1 MVQEHW
7 VEARIKFRTPQLDN
21 LQYQRLLLSV
31 IKPTIQELEESHEL
45 VSFHFLFEPQ
55 HELFRIRL
63 STPSSIE
70 RVKQLVRE
78 QLEQVKDLV
87 VTEDPKLYGEYSGEA
102 GHFGEDGWQLAQKMF
117 EMGTRLAIAMAD
129 PEFSKEIGFQP
140 GKIVHC
146 MMNPN
151 FGSMEY
157 KFYLEQFVG
166 RIMAINRK
174 TVVDE
179 ELETKIKN
187 LLDSKLKEWKNAQ
200 LRII

>member
-7 VEARIKFRTPQLDN
+7 VEARIKFKSPQLDFPE
-21 LQYQRLLLSV
+21 YQRLLLAV

-45 VSFHFLFEPQ
+45 VSFHFLFEPE

-63 STPSSIE
+63 STLSSIE

-78 QLEQVKDLV
+78 RMEQVRDLV
-87 VTEDPKLYGEYSGEA
+87 VTEDHELYGEYSGEA
-102 GHFGEDGWQLAQKMF
+102 GHFGEDRWQLAQKMF
-117 EMGTRLAIAMAD
+117 EMGTRLAIAQAD
-129 PEFSKEIGFQP
+129 PEFSKGIGFVP

-151 FGSMEY
+151 FGAMEY
-157 KFYLEQFVG
+157 NFYLEQFIG
-166 RIMAINRK
+166 RIMGGK

-179 ELETKIKN
+179 ETERETKR
-187 LLDSKLKEWKNAQ
+187 LLDTKLKEWKNAQ